1 MLSDGREER
10 LLFLLDGKMQIDHI
24 LFIATTNYPER
35 LDQRLPRVPAAAST
49 ASR

>member
-10 LLFLLDGKMQIDHI
+10 LLSLLDGKMQIDHI

-35 LDQRLPRVPAAAST
+35 LDQRLPRIPAAST